1 MENFLTL
8 REAGKKTGYNPD
20 YLSFLIRNKKLPAKR
35 IGRAWC
41 VTEEALKKFIK
52 EKNFPVSSIKAERQ
66 SKLLPARVVAFHWAA
81 FAAIFVVSLICVRV
95 ILWPALNSYLF
106 EKNIVSASDDS
117 KIYTASQSVVT
128 YYSDVSSEGI
138 HPTGSEVSDKK

>member
-8 REAGKKTGYNPD
+8 RQASKITGYHPD
-20 YLSFLIRNKKLPAKR
+20 YLSYLVRNKKLPAKR

-41 VTEEALKKFIK
+41 VTEEALNKFIK
-52 EKNFPVSSIKAERQ
+52 EKNFSDSSVKAEKK
-66 SKLLPARVVAFHWAA
+66 SKLLPAQTIAFYWAA

-95 ILWPALNSYLF
+95 ILWPALNSLLF
-106 EKNIVSASDDS
+106 EKNIASAGDDS

-128 YYSDVSSEGI
+128 YYSDASGEGI
-138 HPTGSEVSDKK
+138 HPVEPEASAKK